1 MNKNILFIFATVFV
15 FVNSMDRPSGKKS
28 VWEHIKSTATVP
40 VVQLI
45 LEEVEHGSEQRALK
59 ILNTSPSAVQ
69 QIIKDDSFLFYSAI
83 KHNYINLVKRLIQLG
98 ADVNQVIIKE
108 KLHATPL
115 IVAVVYKNAAMIEM
129 LLANGADVNKSVIVN
144 IINTPLI
151 SAVASE
157 DPDLNIIKMLLKA
170 GANPNVGVKEKK
182 INPLIF
188 AVYSNRLDI
197 IELLLEYGAHVNAGY
212 SEKNK
217 YTTPLMLA
225 IEKGFLES
233 VRLLLK
239 GGADIEAKNG
249 RGASALIMA
258 IIPRPFN
265 LVYFNIVKAL
275 LAAGADANTKD
286 KQGNTPLS
294 LAVIRGHTLMV
305 KALLDAG
312 ALLTEDIFNDAKRAL
327 TNRDE
332 IIELLQEKQTNPAIK
347 FRRLRNKL

>member
-1 MNKNILFIFATVFV
+1 MKKYILFLASIFLFTHTMQQPSS
-15 FVNSMDRPSGKKS
+15 NKSMWDR
-28 VWEHIKSTATVP
+28 IKSTATVP

-69 QIIKDDSFLFYSAI
+69 QIIKDDSFLFFSAI
-83 KHNYINLVKRLIQLG
+83 KQNYINLVKRLIQLG

-151 SAVASE
+151 SAVASD
-157 DPDLNIIKMLLKA
+157 DPDLQIIKMLLKA

-188 AVYSNRLDI
+188 AVDSNRLDI
-197 IELLLEYGAHVNAGY
+197 IELLLEYGAHVNAVVSG
-212 SEKNK
+212 KNT
-217 YTTPLMLA
+217 YTTPLLHA

-239 GGADIEAKNG
+239 GGADIEIQNEKG
-249 RGASALIMA
+249 ESPLIVA
-258 IIPRPFN
+258 IKRQPFN
-265 LVYFNIVKAL
+265 FHIAL
-275 LAAGADANTKD
+275 LAAGADVNKRD
-286 KQGNTPLS
+286 KKGNTPLS
-294 LAVIRGHTLMV
+294 LAVILGQRFTV
-305 KALLDAG
+305 KALLDDG
-312 ALLTEDIFNDAKRAL
+312 ALLDDNIFKVAETAIAH
-327 TNRDE
+327 RDE
-332 IIELLQEKQTNPAIK
+332 IKKILQEKQANPAVR
-347 FRRLRNKL
+347 FGRLLNKL